1 MGRISAQNWLVLR
14 NSMIWKEKKTEVIK
28 TIGYTIWIIH
38 SCENMK
44 LFRICLLWLLVQLLK
59 KKPRIYTVRSSGQS
73 VINCFPPTIYI
84 IVFFSK
90 LYLYR
95 IIYMIFFMVKYK
107 WYNLHPLTYF
117 PQRSQVMGLT
127 CNCLTASNLILKVT
141 DVMRIIKFNLL
152 KSCVKNSSCFQT
164 FVLYLKMASY
174 GFRNKLP

>member
-14 NSMIWKEKKTEVIK
+14 NSMICKEKKTEVIK

-59 KKPRIYTVRSSGQS
+59 KKPGYILYVVAVNQS
-73 VINCFPPTIYI
+73 L
-84 IVFFSK
+84 IVFLLQFISLFFFSK

-127 CNCLTASNLILKVT
+127 CNCLTASNLILKVK

-164 FVLYLKMASY
+164 FVLYLKIASY